1 MVTVYDEAQRKQ
13 STQIAHTLRS
23 LGVGAEVFYKSP
35 KLGKQLEYAESKG
48 MSYALFVN
56 GDALEVKNL
65 KSKEQQKIADL
76 AEWAKN
82 IYSKSI

>member
-1 MVTVYDEAQRKQ
+1 MPPA
-13 STQIAHTLRS
+13 LRALAAFPYRGFCS
-23 LGVGAEVFYKSP
+23 IGVGAEVFYKSP